1 MAVFLSKNNTEP
13 YQIIDTINY
22 PNIDLVEYGTAS
34 VDEFITYQDYFY
46 VIFEQGEVH
55 SNVVV
60 EVSLDY
66 SFGVALDISA
76 TDLVGNPIRWGTR
89 VELGNVDA
97 SSNTQKY
104 LLLYRWRVINNIYL
118 VKPGEKVAYVRV
130 YADD

>member
-22 PNIDLVEYGTAS
+22 PNIDLVEYGTES